1 MQCTPQLTKQLI
13 ADFEWL
19 HAHPELPY
27 QEYETTAY
35 IAAALREMGVEI
47 LPYGME
53 TGLVA
58 QLVGTAPSNP
68 AAAAQPNDNNTQGAA
83 QPSQNTPTQG
93 QGEGNIALHPI
104 VALRADIDALPVQ
117 EECDIPHRSL
127 YDGKMHACGHDFHA
141 AVLLSCARILK
152 ANQDKFVGTVRFM
165 FQPAEEAGFGAKEI
179 LKTPAMDGVDAVFA
193 IHTSPLYAA
202 GVIGL
207 REGAVTA
214 SVNRF
219 ELTLNGVGC
228 HAAYPENSVDTIVM
242 GAAIINALQSIVSRN
257 IAPLS
262 PALVSITHFEAG
274 NTWNVL
280 PKTAYLEGTVRTL
293 SKADKALI
301 PQRMQA
307 LAEGIAQS
315 YGGSADFT
323 WHAGPPATDNDPAW
337 TAFAAEIAGQCGLS
351 VALDPPSMLGEDFSC
366 YQELAPGVYIHAGIG
381 VGEPNHHPKF
391 MVDEASL
398 APAANYLASLTAAA
412 LAKLAAGE

>member
-1 MQCTPQLTKQLI
+1 MQCTPEQTARLI

-27 QEYETTAY
+27 EEHETTAY
-35 IAAALREMGVEI
+35 IASALAEMGVPV
-47 LPYGME
+47 LPYNMK

-58 QLVGTAPSNP
+58 ELTGTAPSDTNAP
-68 AAAAQPNDNNTQGAA
+68 KNTRTNTAAAQATAQADATAAPSDATAPN
-83 QPSQNTPTQG
+83 
-93 QGEGNIALHPI
+93 I
-104 VALRADIDALPVQ
+104 ALRADIDALPVQ
-117 EECDIPHRSL
+117 EECEIPHRSL
-127 YDGKMHACGHDFHA
+127 YAGKMHACGHDFHA
-141 AVLLSCARILK
+141 AVLLCVARVLK
-152 ANQDKFVGTVRFM
+152 ANQDKFSGTVRFM
-165 FQPAEEAGFGAKEI
+165 FQPAEEAGFGA
-179 LKTPAMDGVDAVFA
+179 LDVLATPAMQGVGAVFA
-193 IHTSPLYAA
+193 LHTSPLYDA

-219 ELTLNGVGC
+219 EITLTGVGC

-242 GAAIINALQSIVSRN
+242 GAAVVNALQSIVSRN

-293 SKADKALI
+293 SKADKELI

-315 YGGSADFT
+315 YGGSADFQ
-323 WHAGPPATDNDPAW
+323 WHKGPPATDNDPVW
-337 TAFAAEIAGQCGLS
+337 TAFAAQIAEECGLR
-351 VALDPPSMLGEDFSC
+351 VAQDPPSMLGEDFAC

-381 VGEPNHHPKF
+381 KTEPNHHPKF

-398 APAANYLASLTAAA
+398 APAAEYFATLAAAA
-412 LAKLAAGE
+412 LAKLM